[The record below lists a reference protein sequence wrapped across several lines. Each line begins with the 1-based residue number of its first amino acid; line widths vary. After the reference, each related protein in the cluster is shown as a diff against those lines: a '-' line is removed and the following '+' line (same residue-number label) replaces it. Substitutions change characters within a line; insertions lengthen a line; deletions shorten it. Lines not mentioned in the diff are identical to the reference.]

1 MNAWERLYQLMH
13 REGFNRIAYI
23 YRLNSDG
30 KSQKPFL
37 TKLYPDD
44 RMLDVL
50 RDEYGGGDFRL
61 LIREGRKL
69 VYSGEISIIEPSS
82 LRS

>member
-1 MNAWERLYQLMH
+1 MNAWERLYQLMQ

-23 YRLNSDG
+23 YRLNSNG
-30 KSQKPFL
+30 KPQKPFL

-44 RMLDVL
+44 RMLEVL
-50 RDEYGGGDFRL
+50 RDEYRGGDFRL

-69 VYSGEISIIEPSS
+69 VYSGKISIIEPVG
-82 LRS
+82 R